1 MFNHVHHLGI
11 AVRDID
17 AAIKLYESIGGT
29 LIGREFTVDGKVE
42 LAMLDL
48 GGGSRIE
55 PISPA
60 TPDSFLHRYL
70 EERGEGLHH
79 VAYAVD
85 DITATLADLKSQ
97 GYELIDEVPRPGFGG
112 HLIAFIKPGST
123 MGALWELVQE

>member
-60 TPDSFLHRYL
+60 TPDSFLHRHL

-112 HLIAFIKPGST
+112 HLIAFIQPAST
-123 MGALWELVQE
+123 MGALWDLVQD